1 MKKFFV
7 CLLFLCVIG
16 VVAQNPIQVRLLKK
30 EKLDCSNF
38 VGVDRFDSRY
48 YIKDAALEK
57 NRDGNIQSYSN
68 LQLGK
73 INQVHVFNAL
83 KIAVLHKNFNSVVL
97 LDNRMAEISILN
109 FNNSLPYRLIT
120 EVTYANE
127 STLWL
132 FNALTLQLELFDY
145 KAQKTKLNTLPFK
158 NEVLALQSDYNN
170 VYALTGLSF
179 YHYNYTGSLISET
192 NHDGFDDFKLGSGF
206 IVFKKENSL
215 YYKKNDNKKIQILK
229 IPKKTIKQFFVM
241 NQTLYI
247 YDGELLYY
255 YQLLNI

>member
-1 MKKFFV
+1 M
-7 CLLFLCVIG
+7 G

-30 EKLDCSNF
+30 EKVEWSNF

-48 YIKDAALEK
+48 YIKNTALER
-57 NRDGNIQSYSN
+57 NQGGNIQSYSN

-73 INQVHVFNAL
+73 IDQVHVFNAL

-97 LDNRMAEISILN
+97 LDNRMAEIRILN
-109 FNNSLPYRLIT
+109 FNNSLPYRHIT
-120 EVTYANE
+120 EVAYANE
-127 STLWL
+127 SALWL
-132 FNALTLQLELFDY
+132 FNGLTLQLELFDY
-145 KAQKTKLNTLPFK
+145 KTNKTKLNTLPFK

-170 VYALTGLSF
+170 VYALTKLSF
-179 YHYNYTGSLISET
+179 YHYNYTGSLISEM
-192 NHDGFDDFKLGSGF
+192 NHDGFDEFKLGSGF
-206 IVFKKENSL
+206 IIFKKENSL
-215 YYKKNDNKKIQILK
+215 FYKKNDNKKIQILK

-247 YDGELLYY
+247 YDGKLLYY

>member
-7 CLLFLCVIG
+7 YSILLFVVG
-16 VVAQNPIQVRLLKK
+16 VMAQNPIQVRLIKK
-30 EKLDCSNF
+30 EKVEWSNF
-38 VGVDRFDSRY
+38 VGVDRFNSRY
-48 YIKDAALEK
+48 YIKNGAIEK
-57 NRDGNIQSYSN
+57 NQYGNIQSYSN

-73 INQVHVFNAL
+73 IDQVHIFNAL

-97 LDNRMAEISILN
+97 LDNRMAEINILN

-120 EVTYANE
+120 EISYGNE
-127 STLWL
+127 SALWL

-145 KAQKTKLNTLPFK
+145 KTQKTKLNTLPL
-158 NEVLALQSDYNN
+158 EREIMALQSDYNN
-170 VYALTGLSF
+170 VYALTEFCF
-179 YHYNYTGSLISET
+179 YHYNYTGSLILKM
-192 NHDGFDDFKLGSGF
+192 NHDGFDDFKLGSDF
-206 IVFKKENSL
+206 VIFKKENSL
-215 YYKKNDNKKIQILK
+215 YYSENINGKFQILK

>member
-1 MKKFFV
+1 M
-7 CLLFLCVIG
+7 
-16 VVAQNPIQVRLLKK
+16 
-30 EKLDCSNF
+30 
-38 VGVDRFDSRY
+38 
-48 YIKDAALEK
+48 
-57 NRDGNIQSYSN
+57 
-68 LQLGK
+68 
-73 INQVHVFNAL
+73 
-83 KIAVLHKNFNSVVL
+83 VL

-109 FNNSLPYRLIT
+109 FNNSIPYRLIT

-179 YHYNYTGSLISET
+179 YHYNYTGSLISEM

-215 YYKKNDNKKIQILK
+215 YYKKNENKKIQILK
-229 IPKKTIKQFFVM
+229 IPNKTIKQFFVM

>member
-1 MKKFFV
+1 MKKFVV
-7 CLLFLCVIG
+7 CLLFLCSMG
-16 VVAQNPIQVRLLKK
+16 VAAQNPIQVRLLKK
-30 EKLDCSNF
+30 EKLNCSNF

-48 YIKDAALEK
+48 YIKNSALEK
-57 NRDGNIQSYSN
+57 DQDGNIQSYSN

-73 INQVHVFNAL
+73 IDQVHVFNAL

-97 LDNRMAEISILN
+97 LDNRMAEIGILN

-120 EVTYANE
+120 KVTYANE

-145 KAQKTKLNTLPFK
+145 KRQKTKLNTLPFK
-158 NEVLALQSDYNN
+158 SEILAIQSDYNN
-170 VYALTGLSF
+170 VYALTELSF
-179 YHYNYTGSLISET
+179 YHYNYTGSLISEM

-206 IVFKKENSL
+206 IILKKENSL